1 MTPAEMAALHALCFR
16 TPRPWDAA
24 EFAQFLADPLCFALE
39 DAEGLL
45 IGRTVAGEAELLTL
59 AVAPQ
64 SRRRGVGARLVNRFL
79 YQARCRSAETAFLE
93 VAADNAPA
101 IALYTAAGFAPAGR
115 RKGYY
120 LHPDGT
126 RCDALVMSRPL

>member
-1 MTPAEMAALHALCFR
+1 
-16 TPRPWDAA
+16 
-24 EFAQFLADPLCFALE
+24 
-39 DAEGLL
+39 LL
-45 IGRTVAGEAELLTL
+45 VGRAGAGEAELLTL

-64 SRRRGVGARLVNRFL
+64 ARRRGLGARLVNRFL

-101 IALYTAAGFAPAGR
+101 IALYTAAGFAPGGR

-120 LHPDGT
+120 HHPDGT
-126 RCDALVMSRPL
+126 RSDALVMTRRL